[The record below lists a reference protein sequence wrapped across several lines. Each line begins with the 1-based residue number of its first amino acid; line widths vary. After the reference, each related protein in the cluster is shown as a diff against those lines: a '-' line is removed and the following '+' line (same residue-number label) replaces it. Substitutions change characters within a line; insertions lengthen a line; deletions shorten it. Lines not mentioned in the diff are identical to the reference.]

1 MWKHVGGPEP
11 ETLFAPSADALERC
25 RHACDRLDRLCEV
38 SGERDGIDEYTAEIR
53 QAVVT
58 LKSLEWAG
66 IRTERFSM
74 TPPALYSELVRTA
87 ESLLHKRA
95 DEVIRRQEWLAAP
108 VAEIGD
114 RAVAVKPGQ
123 ADKYGVNLDEF
134 KLKKGKK
141 PRTWKA
147 AVKIASWIHIDELRT
162 LLEIHYDD
170 VHFARWKRKDGKA
183 PLRKGEHT
191 VLNKVAQAYRSRLC
205 QRLVLPK
212 AVKDILRRPGDED
225 SWEKLESLR
234 KAIGSEVEGE
244 ELVFLATQ
252 EEADALATAIEN
264 CEHTQFVDEV
274 GPGSKVPE
282 GATGPRGWM

>member
-1 MWKHVGGPEP
+1 
-11 ETLFAPSADALERC
+11 
-25 RHACDRLDRLCEV
+25 
-38 SGERDGIDEYTAEIR
+38 
-53 QAVVT
+53 
-58 LKSLEWAG
+58 
-66 IRTERFSM
+66 M

-95 DEVIRRQEWLAAP
+95 DELIRRQEWLATP
-108 VAEIGD
+108 VAEMGD
-114 RAVAVKPGQ
+114 RAVAVTPGQ
-123 ADKYGVNLDEF
+123 ADEYGVKLDEF

-147 AVKIASWIHIDELRT
+147 AVKIASWIHIDEMRT

-212 AVKDILRRPGDED
+212 VVKDILRRPGDED
-225 SWEKLESLR
+225 
-234 KAIGSEVEGE
+234 A
-244 ELVFLATQ
+244 
-252 EEADALATAIEN
+252 
-264 CEHTQFVDEV
+264 
-274 GPGSKVPE
+274 
-282 GATGPRGWM
+282 